1 MARTDITLGVDI
13 GGTNTALGY
22 VDNVGRVLA
31 HTTMPTNAHLPHTE
45 FFERL
50 HERAGNLRE
59 AIDEKNRLVGIGI
72 GAPNANYYHGTIESP
87 PNLNWDFV
95 DVRGEL
101 KKFYPVPVAVTN
113 DANAAAIGEMMFGAA
128 RGMQDFILITLGTG
142 LGSGIV
148 SNGEL
153 VYGATG
159 FAGEIG
165 HTIVD
170 PDGRECG
177 CGRRGCLETY
187 VSAPGICRT
196 VVELLS
202 TRNEASGLRERS
214 FAGLTAKIVADAAL
228 AGDSIALETFD
239 RTGKYLGLKLADA
252 VAHTG
257 PQAIILFGGV
267 ANAGD
272 LILKPT
278 KHYLQQYLLNI
289 FKNKVDVLPS
299 ALPQSHAAIFG
310 ASGLIWNE
318 LRKNRTQVS
327 KTPSMI

>member
-1 MARTDITLGVDI
+1 MARTEITLGVDI
-13 GGTNTALGY
+13 GGTNTVLGY
-22 VDNVGRVLA
+22 VDNAGRVLT
-31 HTTMPTNAHLPHTE
+31 HTTMPTNAHMPHTE
-45 FFERL
+45 FFQRL
-50 HERAGNLRE
+50 HERAVSLQE
-59 AIDEKNRLVGIGI
+59 AIDEKVRLVGIGI
-72 GAPNANYYHGTIESP
+72 GAPNANYYNGTIESP
-87 PNLNWDFV
+87 PNLAWEYV
-95 DVRGEL
+95 DVKEEVR
-101 KKFYPVPVAVTN
+101 KYFSVPVAVTN
-113 DANAAAIGEMMFGAA
+113 DANAAAIGEMMFGTA
-128 RGMQDFILITLGTG
+128 RGMKDFILITLGTG

-202 TRNEASGLRERS
+202 MRNDDSGLRSRS
-214 FAGLTAKIVADAAL
+214 FASLTAKHIADAAL
-228 AGDSIALETFD
+228 AGDRIALEAFD
-239 RTGKYLGLKLADA
+239 RTGRYLGLKLADA

-289 FKNKVDVLPS
+289 YKNKVDVLPS
-299 ALPQSHAAIFG
+299 ALPAGHAAIYG

-318 LRKNRTQVS
+318 LCKAGTQRMSSVA
-327 KTPSMI
+327 